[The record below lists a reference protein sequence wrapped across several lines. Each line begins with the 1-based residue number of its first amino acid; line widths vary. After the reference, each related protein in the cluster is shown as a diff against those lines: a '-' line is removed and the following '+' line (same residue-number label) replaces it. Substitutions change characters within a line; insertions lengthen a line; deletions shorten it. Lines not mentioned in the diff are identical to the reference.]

1 LARRVILRVARK
13 KHSARDSFVGS
24 RPLPVRKFAWWLQ
37 LARNISA
44 VVFLCAALESC
55 GGSPPLAHLVSITI
69 ATTTPTITV
78 GQTANFTV
86 TALDQRGN
94 PISMGYT
101 FTSSMPAIASANPLD
116 GNDEGAVTGL
126 AFGTT
131 QVTAMATG
139 ITSNAITIT
148 VTPGFLP
155 SGSLDS
161 ARGNASATLLNNGKV
176 LIAGGL
182 ANNAALIT
190 AELYDPAARTFAATG
205 SLNVA
210 RELHSAVLLNDGKVL
225 IAGGFDGT
233 DYLSSAEIYDPASG
247 QFTLTNSLVTA
258 RRFAATAVLP
268 SGSVLIAGGAAAGGV
283 LSSAEIYDPVASTF
297 MPTGSLNTPRR
308 LTTATALDDGTVLI
322 AGGYSGA
329 ATLDTAEIYTPATGA
344 FVQLANKMTAARN
357 YHTATLLDNGRVLIA
372 GGESPDDSDTA
383 TALASAEIYD
393 PVAQTFSATASMNT
407 SRLGAAAT
415 LMPNATV
422 IIVGGDMTSGGTR
435 APLNSV
441 EIYDPAGP
449 GFTYTGSMESARAG
463 QTSTLLTD
471 GTCFVA
477 GGFNASGAVA
487 TSETYAPVP
496 STTPILF
503 GISPTPG
510 LIEGAPSASPGTY
523 KRYGAS
529 ALTQGTPAAPLHAVI
544 MSSSDTSTVEVSNDV
559 TNPGRAV
566 VVGSPATATA
576 VTITGTLGTNQGTAT
591 LHVRPTGFISTGGMA
606 AERESFASTLLPN
619 GEVLVVDGNNNP
631 PNVAAAEIY
640 LPGPG
645 EFFPTNGA
653 PSTARFSHTAT
664 LLQNGRVLIV
674 GGNGNGA
681 TPLAGAEIYDPASET
696 FSPTGSLNTARYDH
710 TATLLNN
717 GMVLIAGGMTSSTN
731 HLASAEIYDPATGEF
746 TLTNNLNVA
755 RGQHTATRLADGRV
769 LIAGGQ
775 GMNGDFPAAAEIFNP
790 TTLAFTTV
798 GNLITPRVTHTATL
812 LPSGKVL
819 IAAGDAIMAGSI
831 TSAELFDPVSG
842 TFAATGNLTTGRSV
856 HTASLLTDG
865 LVLLTG
871 GFTSAGPITA
881 SAEVYNPATGSF
893 TATQP
898 MTTPREA
905 HSAVL
910 LQNGTV
916 LITGGASGQ
925 ADLASAELY

>member
-1 LARRVILRVARK
+1 
-13 KHSARDSFVGS
+13 
-24 RPLPVRKFAWWLQ
+24 LPVRKFASWLRF
-37 LARNISA
+37 AGKISA
-44 VVFLCAALESC
+44 IIFWCAALQSC
-55 GGSPPLAHLVSITI
+55 GGGPPLAHLVSITI
-69 ATTTPTITV
+69 ATTTPSITV
-78 GQTANFTV
+78 GQVANFTV
-86 TALDQRGN
+86 TAQDQRGN
-94 PISMGYT
+94 PISMGYA
-101 FTSSMPAIASANPLD
+101 FTSSMPAVASVNPLD

-182 ANNAALIT
+182 ANNAALSS

-210 RELHSAVLLNDGKVL
+210 RELHGAVLLNDGKVL
-225 IAGGFDGT
+225 IAGGFDGAN
-233 DYLSSAEIYDPASG
+233 YLSSAEIYDPASG

-258 RRFAATAVLP
+258 RRFPAIAVLP
-268 SGSVLIAGGAAAGGV
+268 NGSVLIAGGAGASGV
-283 LSSAEIYDPVASTF
+283 LASAEIYDPVTSTF

-329 ATLDTAEIYTPATGA
+329 ATLDTAEIYNSETGA

-357 YHTATLLDNGRVLIA
+357 YHTATLLDEGRVLLA
-372 GGESPDDSDTA
+372 GGEAPDDSDTA

-407 SRLGAAAT
+407 PRLGAAAT

-422 IIVGGDMTSGGTR
+422 VVTGGDTTTGGMR
-435 APLNSV
+435 VPLNSV
-441 EIYDPAGP
+441 EIYDSAGP

-463 QTSTLLTD
+463 QTSTLLND

-487 TSETYAPVP
+487 TSETYTPVP
-496 STTPILF
+496 STTPIFF
-503 GISPTPG
+503 GIKPTPG
-510 LIEGAPSASPGTY
+510 LIEDAPTASPGTY

-529 ALTQGTPAAPLHAVI
+529 TLTQGTPPAPLHAVI
-544 MSSSDTSTVEVSNDV
+544 MSSSDTATVEVSNDV
-559 TNPGRAV
+559 TNPGRSV

-576 VTITGTLGTNQGTAT
+576 VTITGTLGTNQATAT
-591 LHVRPTGFISTGGMA
+591 LQVRTTGFITTGSMA
-606 AERESFASTLLPN
+606 AEREFFTSTLLPN
-619 GEVLVVDGNNNP
+619 GDVLVVDGNNNP
-631 PNVAAAEIY
+631 PGVAAAEIY
-640 LPGPG
+640 IPGPG

-653 PSTARFSHTAT
+653 PSTARFNHTAT
-664 LLQNGRVLIV
+664 LLQNGKVLIV
-674 GGNGNGA
+674 GGTNGPA
-681 TPLAGAEIYDPASET
+681 TPLASAEIFDPASET

-717 GMVLIAGGMTSSTN
+717 GMVLVAGGMTSSTN
-731 HLASAEIYDPATGEF
+731 HLSSAELYDPATGQF
-746 TLTNNLNVA
+746 TVTNSLNIA

-769 LIAGGQ
+769 LMAGGQ
-775 GMNGDFPAAAEIFNP
+775 GMNGAFPAAAEIFNP

-798 GNLITPRVTHTATL
+798 GNLITPRTAHTATL

-819 IAAGDAIMAGSI
+819 IAAGDALMGGSI
-831 TSAELFDPVSG
+831 TSAELFDPASG
-842 TFAATGNLTTGRSV
+842 TFTATGSLTTGRSL
-856 HTASLLTDG
+856 HTATLLANG
-865 LVLLTG
+865 LVLMTG
-871 GFTSAGPITA
+871 GFTTTAITA

-898 MTTPREA
+898 MTTPRA
-905 HSAVL
+905 LHSAVL

-916 LITGGASGQ
+916 LITGGANGQ
-925 ADLASAELY
+925 SDLVSAELY